1 MVCCSLH
8 ILIFAPFC
16 SPGGSRLLK
25 SMQSYKNI
33 CLYLQA
39 SCTFVRTAAPKVC
52 SKLYFCGHK
61 KSPGDTGV
69 KAAHYIA
76 PQGWG
81 GTDRVRA
88 AQAPR
93 RADGGWRLRFR
104 AGREYF
110 TLFSSSS
117 LCPILKEGE
126 LFAFRRSFLRC
137 LGESLPPL
145 PFRVSLYSLTRVGR
159 FRRLPPFSLYGKKIG
174 SARQG
179 ERAVFFYH
187 L

>member
-93 RADGGWRLRFR
+93 RADGGGRLRFR

-137 LGESLPPL
+137 LGESLPL
-145 PFRVSLYSLTRVGR
+145 FLFVFRYTLLR
-159 FRRLPPFSLYGKKIG
+159 
-174 SARQG
+174 
-179 ERAVFFYH
+179 E
-187 L
+187 